1 MGRLH
6 ALLVLT
12 WGLIR
17 SLAAPLLGTRRGLAE
32 FRRSYAADRLAPMAA
47 GERRILPAFSACIA
61 CGLCDGG
68 EGAAMA
74 RSGGRYAGVM
84 DLMLASSRSMPDYDA
99 AARSFEAVGD
109 ERLAVL
115 EARCPARVPM
125 RQIAAFVRSKAAEVA
140 GSGVAAAPSGSEG
153 APGSVPGRNAR

>member
-1 MGRLH
+1 MSRLH
-6 ALLVLT
+6 ALFVLA
-12 WGLIR
+12 WGLVR
-17 SLAAPLLGTRRGLAE
+17 SLLAPLLGTRRGLTE
-32 FRRSYAADRLAPMAA
+32 FLASYAADRVPPVSPE
-47 GERRILPAFSACIA
+47 ERRLLPSFGGCIA
-61 CGLCDGG
+61 CGLCDVG

-84 DLMLASSRSMPDYDA
+84 DLMLCSSRNMPDYDA

-125 RQIAAFVRSKAAEVA
+125 RRLAAFVRAKAAESSA
-140 GSGVAAAPSGSEG
+140 LAAKA
-153 APGSVPGRNAR
+153 VPGTGR